1 MHAKWCRLQW
11 IEMAVSCVGSSFWT
25 LPFCGTQMRGFLDQ
39 CSLSLASTLITMLET
54 KPKGRSITLSKALL
68 AAVLLGGTALTA
80 NSAQAGWIA
89 TPPIGGATG
98 AKCLLGPPGLPN
110 DCFSTSYT
118 LGDKTISL
126 IDRSTLVAANDD
138 VVEFTYDPTNVNTPW
153 NVSLDFNP
161 NRNNIL
167 NDTGFLRYKFEID
180 PVLGKGNFFDQ
191 VKLANQGDITN
202 GAYTITKTFWNS
214 DYTVQVIADALTN
227 PVSPD
232 GISLASLR
240 LKTLYI
246 QDEWNVQPG
255 ANGSINSLQ
264 NSFGQ
269 TSDVPGPLP
278 LVGIGAAFGLSRRIR
293 SRIKGARL
301 A

>member
-1 MHAKWCRLQW
+1 
-11 IEMAVSCVGSSFWT
+11 
-25 LPFCGTQMRGFLDQ
+25 
-39 CSLSLASTLITMLET
+39 
-54 KPKGRSITLSKALL
+54 
-68 AAVLLGGTALTA
+68 
-80 NSAQAGWIA
+80 
-89 TPPIGGATG
+89 
-98 AKCLLGPPGLPN
+98 LGPLGLPN

-126 IDRSTLVAANDD
+126 IERSTLLAANDD

-167 NDTGFLRYKFEID
+167 NDIGFLKYKFEID
-180 PVLGKGNFFDQ
+180 PILGNGRVFDQ
-191 VKLANQGDITN
+191 IKLANQGDIAN
-202 GAYTITKTFWNS
+202 DEYLITKTFWNS
-214 DYTVQVIADALTN
+214 DFTTQVIADVLKN
-227 PVSPD
+227 PSTPD
-232 GISLASLR
+232 GISVANLGLT
-240 LKTLYI
+240 TLYVW
-246 QDEWNVQPG
+246 DAWNVKPS

-269 TSDVPGPLP
+269 TDIPPVPGPLP